1 MSSRLR
7 AWPLGTGAAPA
18 VNATLAAGQNEQSMY
33 AVILAGGGG
42 TRLWPL
48 SRQARPKPFLPL
60 LGSES
65 LFQATLARIAP
76 LIKPEDIY
84 VVAAEN
90 HLLLVREQAPWLKPH
105 QLLGEPV
112 GRNTAAAVALAAL
125 VIDRPGDDVMA
136 VLPADHVVQNDEAF
150 RAGLAKAAEAADPK
164 TLVTL
169 GITPTGPATGY
180 GYIVGADDDPTADV
194 RRVERFVEKPSRERA
209 EELLRHPNAT
219 WWNAGIFV
227 WRRDR
232 ILHVLEHHAE
242 QVFQPLR
249 DGLADLQKVYPT
261 LPSISIDY
269 AVMEPVA
276 AEGKVKVVPVEAGW
290 SDVGDWR
297 ALREELATKGGE
309 VVSGGQSVG
318 LGSSDLLVHSSGGR
332 LVVTVG
338 LRDMIVVD
346 TPDVVLVCDADQSQ
360 EVRKIVEQLAAA
372 NDTDH
377 L

>member
-1 MSSRLR
+1 MRDRKPPPDR
-7 AWPLGTGAAPA
+7 AYR
-18 VNATLAAGQNEQSMY
+18 QNGRPMY

-60 LGSES
+60 LGPES
-65 LFQATLARIAP
+65 LFQATLGRISP
-76 LIKPEDIY
+76 LIKPEDVY
-84 VVAAEN
+84 VVAAHS
-90 HLLLVREQAPWLKPH
+90 HLPLAREQAPWLKPH

-112 GRNTAAAVALAAL
+112 GRNTAAAIALAAL
-125 VIDRPGDDVMA
+125 AIDRPADDVMV
-136 VLPADHVVQNDEAF
+136 VLPADHVVEDGEAF
-150 RAGLAKAAEAADPK
+150 RAGLAMAADAADPK

-180 GYIVGADDDPTADV
+180 GYIVATDADTTAAA
-194 RRVERFVEKPSRERA
+194 RKVERFVEKPSRERA
-209 EELLRHPNAT
+209 EELLRHPNGT
-219 WWNAGIFV
+219 WWNAGIFI

-232 ILHVLEHHAE
+232 ILHVLEHHAG
-242 QVFQPLR
+242 QVFGPLR
-249 DGLADLQKVYPT
+249 AGLADLATVYPR

-276 AEGKVKVVPVEAGW
+276 EEGKVKVVPVECGW

-297 ALREELATKGGE
+297 ALRAELAGRPGQ
-309 VVSGGQSVG
+309 VVSVG
-318 LGSSDLLVHSSGGR
+318 RADDLGSSDVLVHSSGGR
-332 LVVTVG
+332 LVVTIG

-346 TPDVVLVCDADQSQ
+346 TPDVVLVCDADRTQ

>member
-1 MSSRLR
+1 
-7 AWPLGTGAAPA
+7 
-18 VNATLAAGQNEQSMY
+18 MY

-60 LGSES
+60 LGEES
-65 LFQATLARIAP
+65 LFQATLARISP
-76 LIKPEDIY
+76 LIKPDDIY
-84 VVAAEN
+84 VVAADA
-90 HLLLVREQAPWLKPH
+90 HLPLVREQAPWLKRH

-112 GRNTAAAVALAAL
+112 GRNTAAAIALAAL
-125 VIDRPGDDVMA
+125 AIDRAPEDVMI
-136 VLPADHVVQNDEAF
+136 VLPADHVVEDAETF
-150 RAGLAKAAEAADPK
+150 RAGLARAAAAADPK

-180 GYIVGADDDPTADV
+180 GYIVAADNDTTAAV
-194 RRVERFVEKPSRERA
+194 RRVERFVEKPAREIA
-209 EELLRHPNAT
+209 EELLRRPNGT
-219 WWNAGIFV
+219 WWNAGVFI

-242 QVFQPLR
+242 QVFEPLR
-249 DGLADLQKVYPT
+249 DGLADLATVYPK
-261 LPSISIDY
+261 LPSVSIDY

-290 SDVGDWR
+290 NDVGDWR
-297 ALREELATKGGE
+297 ALREELATKPGE
-309 VVSGGQSVG
+309 VVSVGRSVD
-318 LGSSDLLVHSSGGR
+318 LGSSDVLVHSSGGR

-346 TPDVVLVCDADQSQ
+346 SPDVVLVCNADRTQ

-372 NDTDH
+372 KDTDH

>member
-1 MSSRLR
+1 
-7 AWPLGTGAAPA
+7 
-18 VNATLAAGQNEQSMY
+18 MY

-48 SRQARPKPFLPL
+48 SRRARPKPFLPL
-60 LGSES
+60 LGEES
-65 LFQATLARIAP
+65 LFQATLRRIEP
-76 LIKPEDIY
+76 LIGPADTY
-84 VVAAEN
+84 VVAEAG
-90 HLLLVREQAPWLKPH
+90 HLPLVREQAPQLPPAN
-105 QLLGEPV
+105 LLGEPI
-112 GRNTAAAVALAAL
+112 GRNTTAAVALAAL
-125 VIDRPGDDVMA
+125 AIDRPNEDVMA
-136 VLPADHVVQNDEAF
+136 VLPADHRVTDEVAF
-150 RAGLAKAAEAADPK
+150 RAGLETAARAAADG
-164 TLVTL
+164 TSLVTL

-180 GYIVGADDDPTADV
+180 GYIVAAADDSAAGV
-194 RRVERFVEKPSRERA
+194 RQVERFVEKPTRESA
-209 EELLRHPNAT
+209 EELLRHAGGT

-232 ILHVLEHHAE
+232 ILKALDHHAE
-242 QVFQPLR
+242 QVFLPLR
-249 DGLADLQKVYPT
+249 DGLADLAAAYPT

-276 AEGKVKVVPVEAGW
+276 AEGKVRVVPLDAGW

-297 ALREELATKGGE
+297 ALRAELADEPGQ
-309 VVSGGQSVG
+309 VVSVGRSVD
-318 LGSSDLLVHSSGGR
+318 LGSSDVLVHSSGGR

-346 TPDVVLVCDADQSQ
+346 TPDVVLVCDADRTQ

-372 NDTDH
+372 KETDH

>member
-1 MSSRLR
+1 
-7 AWPLGTGAAPA
+7 
-18 VNATLAAGQNEQSMY
+18 
-33 AVILAGGGG
+33 VILAGGGG

-48 SRQARPKPFLPL
+48 SRRARPKPFLPL
-60 LGSES
+60 LGEVS
-65 LFQATLARIAP
+65 LFQATLARISP
-76 LIKPEDIY
+76 LIKPEDVY
-84 VVAAEN
+84 VVAEEG
-90 HLLLVREQAPWLKPH
+90 HLPLVRDQAPWLKPH
-105 QLLGEPV
+105 QLIGEPV

-125 VIDRPGDDVMA
+125 TIDRPAEEVMA
-136 VLPADHVVQNDEAF
+136 VLPADHQVADEHEF
-150 RAGLAKAAEAADPK
+150 RAGLGRAAQAAADG
-164 TLVTL
+164 TSLVTL

-180 GYIVGADDDPTADV
+180 GYIVAADQDV
-194 RRVERFVEKPSRERA
+194 AAEVRQVERFVEKPTRERA
-209 EELLRHPNAT
+209 EELLLNANGT

-232 ILHVLEHHAE
+232 ILKALDHHAE
-242 QVFQPLR
+242 SVFHPLR
-249 DGLADLQKVYPT
+249 DGLADLAWVYPT

-276 AEGKVKVVPVEAGW
+276 AEGKVRVVPMDAGW

-297 ALREELATKGGE
+297 ALRAELAQAPGQ
-309 VVSGGQSVG
+309 VVTVG
-318 LGSSDLLVHSSGGR
+318 RSLDLDSTDVLVHSSGGR

-346 TPDVVLVCDADQSQ
+346 TPDVVLVCDADRTQ

-372 NDTDH
+372 KDTEH